1 MLLAVVPT
9 GTANDFARALG
20 VPLDV
25 EAAVAL
31 AGRADPA
38 RRPVDV
44 ARAGDRA
51 FVNAASA
58 GLSVL
63 AARHAHDLKPRLG
76 PVAYAVGALRAGV
89 TARPVRVRV
98 RVDGE
103 EAFAGE
109 AWQVIVAGTGAFGGG
124 AELEVA
130 DEADRRLDVA
140 VLRGRPAGRAR
151 AAGLGHAARRA
162 RRPGRRP
169 ARPGPGA
176 SRSTARRR
184 STSTARCCG

>member
-1 MLLAVVPT
+1 MPT

-44 ARAGDRA
+44 ALAGDRA

-130 DEADRRLDVA
+130 DQADRRLDVA
-140 VLRGRPAGRAR
+140 VLRAGPRPRSCG
-151 AAGLGHAARRA
+151 
-162 RRPGRRP
+162 
-169 ARPGPGA
+169 GPGA
-176 SRSTARRR
+176 CGAAGSPARTASCTPGAGSSRSTARRR